1 MLKVAVGRVVRC
13 FLAFGAATL
22 VGYPAVAS
30 LPANTCFAVRSIA
43 SDDQLPSMPD
53 CKGSP
58 FGYQQ
63 ASLWLRLPIGSSTS
77 QPTLLLHT
85 TRFDRLKAIFVF
97 ADGSSETQEIHRGAF
112 AAHWRVG
119 GQLSFQ
125 PHERKV
131 PLRTV
136 WLKIDRLQSYGLLR
150 VRIVPVDMVARQFEL
165 CATLIGAALALLAVT
180 VVYNFTLAA
189 AIRRRLFLWH
199 GLWASMMVCW
209 GLIWSQGALFL
220 FPQIAGTS
228 AAQISTVLSCLAILF
243 ASLSALD
250 VLQRVFPRRIRFV
263 VCCAAIATVLLGG
276 CSAIPGADLA
286 IIGTGLAI
294 LTLSILAIIGSGLVI
309 GYRRGEPDARDL
321 LIAWIFPM
329 LMLAATQLLDFSES
343 LFGGGAQIAVL
354 FASAFQAICLSGL
367 ATHRLGVLRTERDAA
382 IASENALAELADR
395 DALTGLLNR
404 RGFVHRCEQAFG
416 HLYQVPFGLLLI
428 DVDRFKRINDQ
439 FGHEVGDAVLVGLS
453 AHLRGLED
461 RYNCLAGRL
470 GGEEFLVGISG
481 LPAPALPQFADQVRE
496 ALCTDDDGIYP
507 AMTVSIGVADGTA
520 SGPFA
525 TLYGNADRAL
535 YQAKTSGRNRVVI
548 GESDVMAHNR
558 TGPDVGLGRPVPL

>member
-1 MLKVAVGRVVRC
+1 
-13 FLAFGAATL
+13 
-22 VGYPAVAS
+22 
-30 LPANTCFAVRSIA
+30 
-43 SDDQLPSMPD
+43 
-53 CKGSP
+53 
-58 FGYQQ
+58 
-63 ASLWLRLPIGSSTS
+63 LWLRLPIGSSTS

-97 ADGSSETQEIHRGAF
+97 ADGSSETQDIRRGAF
-112 AAHWRVG
+112 GTHWRVG

-131 PLRTV
+131 PLTII
-136 WLKIDRLQSYGLLR
+136 WLRIDRLQSYGLLR
-150 VRIVPVDMVARQFEL
+150 VRIVPTDMVARHFEL
-165 CATLIGAALALLAVT
+165 CSTLIGAALALLAAT
-180 VVYNFTLAA
+180 VLYNFTLAA
-189 AIRRRLFLWH
+189 AIRRCLFLWH
-199 GLWASMMVCW
+199 GLWASTMVCW

-220 FPQIAGTS
+220 LPQIAGTS
-228 AAQISTVLSCLAILF
+228 AAQMSTVLACLAILF

-250 VLQRVFPRRIRFV
+250 VLQRVFSRFIRLA
-263 VCCAAIATVLLGG
+263 VCGAAIATVILSG
-276 CSAIPGADLA
+276 CSTIPGADLA

-294 LTLSILAIIGSGLVI
+294 LTLSILAIIGSGLLI

-321 LIAWIFPM
+321 LIAWIVPM
-329 LMLAATQLLDFSES
+329 MVLAATQILDFDES

-404 RGFVHRCEQAFG
+404 RGFVRRCEQAFG
-416 HLYQVPFGLLLI
+416 HLHQVPFGLLLI
-428 DVDRFKRINDQ
+428 DVDRFKGINDH
-439 FGHEVGDAVLVGLS
+439 FGHEVGDAVLVELS
-453 AHLRGLED
+453 ARLRGLED
-461 RYNCLAGRL
+461 RHHCLTGRL

-481 LPAPALPQFADQVRE
+481 LSAPALRRFADQVRE
-496 ALCTDDDGIYP
+496 ALRTDDDGVHP

-535 YQAKTSGRNRVVI
+535 YEAKKGGRNRVVF
-548 GESDVMAHNR
+548 GEYDVIAHDR
-558 TGPDVGLGRPVPL
+558 TDPDVGLGRPVPL